1 MVEKYSLKNV
11 TIEKCLSH
19 LDVLN
24 SDTKTKQIVY
34 MYMAE
39 LYQNAFDD
47 GVKRGQGLG
56 EMEASS
62 K

>member
-1 MVEKYSLKNV
+1 MNKKYSLKNA

-19 LDVLN
+19 LDMLD
-24 SDTKTKQIVY
+24 SDAKTKQIVY

-39 LYQNAFDD
+39 LYRKAFDE
-47 GVKRGQGLG
+47 GVKCGQKSMKL
-56 EMEASS
+56 EACE

>member
-1 MVEKYSLKNV
+1 MNEKYSMKNA

-24 SDTKTKQIVY
+24 SDAKTKQIVY

-39 LYQNAFDD
+39 LYQQAFYD
-47 GVKRGQGLG
+47 GVRCVQESDETK
-56 EMEASS
+56 ASS
-62 K
+62 E

>member
-1 MVEKYSLKNV
+1 MNDAEKPSRKNL

-19 LDVLN
+19 LDMLKA
-24 SDTKTKQIVY
+24 DAKTKQIVY

-39 LYQNAFDD
+39 LYQKAYDEGF
-47 GVKRGQGLG
+47 RQGQYHNG
-56 EMEASS
+56 E